1 MPSARFTELLKTTP
15 AETDIRLLRDAFAS
29 AVTALE
35 AQHDGA
41 EATVRKK
48 WGLSS
53 DEPPPTDYLDED
65 RSVTLAQVFRAEIE
79 SHRHYL
85 GAAVEELRIA
95 SIVALFHALERVTNA
110 MRGKSKYDHGA
121 AMKRLRELDRE
132 PQEETLCTLQLF
144 ANAAKHGEGS
154 SAKRLR
160 EVRPDLIQKSKVVG
174 KPQTVTI
181 FYDSVLASLR
191 IRS

>member
-1 MPSARFTELLKTTP
+1 M
-15 AETDIRLLRDAFAS
+15 
-29 AVTALE
+29 ALE
-35 AQHDGA
+35 AQHNGA

-65 RSVTLAQVFRAEIE
+65 GSVTLDQVFRDEIE

-85 GAAVEELRIA
+85 GAAVEELRIS

-110 MRGKSKYDHGA
+110 MRDKRMPGNSKYDHGA

-160 EVRPDLIQKSKVVG
+160 EVRPGLIQKSKVVA